1 MAVARRGPGT
11 SHTHTGFMV
20 GQQAYMSPEQCGGG
34 DPPGASAQYPL
45 GVVAHEMIT
54 GVPPVNESTYSVIQ
68 AHVEQPPRPLHEH
81 GECPPELESA
91 ILRMLAKNP
100 EERWPSMTQALAA
113 LGAAALPE
121 DDPARAE
128 LSRFAMAGSRT
139 TFPSANGS

>member
-1 MAVARRGPGT
+1 
-11 SHTHTGFMV
+11 
-20 GQQAYMSPEQCGGG
+20 
-34 DPPGASAQYPL
+34 
-45 GVVAHEMIT
+45 
-54 GVPPVNESTYSVIQ
+54 IQ

-81 GECPPELESA
+81 GDCPPELEAA

-100 EERWPSMTQALAA
+100 EERWPSMTPGRTA

-139 TFPSANGS
+139 TFVSGNGSRAGRYSAVLQADLPGVMHGVGL